1 MNINY
6 YNDVIKNNEENGRQC
21 FDIFSQE
28 KPFQVLT
35 KEIADQMVDKIEI
48 YNHKIIRVILNYE
61 DVFEALAK
69 EYLCNNE
76 S

>member
-1 MNINY
+1 M
-6 YNDVIKNNEENGRQC
+6 
-21 FDIFSQE
+21 DIFSQE